1 MPVAVY
7 LRAAVS
13 AVAWTVCAWTV
24 CAWAVCAVV
33 ATGVVHPAMAGRAI
47 APVLDWKPCDA
58 SQPNAF
64 DCATAKVPLDYADP
78 DGQTIN
84 LAVIRHKAT
93 GPGARIGTLFFNPG
107 GPGGSGVTDLP
118 AFLSLFPKA
127 AQQRFDIVSWDP
139 RGTNAS
145 TAVQC
150 FVTANEEARFFTGV
164 PTRTFPI
171 GNDQI
176 TDWLARFKRFARI
189 CKDRNGAL
197 LSHVSTVDTARD
209 MDLLRQAVGE
219 AKLNYIGTSYG
230 TLLGAI
236 YANLYPNQVRAM
248 ILDGVVDPVAWDAGP
263 GNRPVLSTSL
273 RIGSDIA
280 VADSLNAFL
289 DRCGQAGP
297 GACAFSTGDAAGT
310 HAKFNRLVARIKA
323 TPGSFQG
330 KTIDYAALYTAMAN
344 LLTTALP
351 EPGFPGWTFAAT
363 FLQTLWTSADS
374 PATPVSA
381 TAPTAPAGP
390 TYTSDFQA
398 NAIQCGESPNARAEA
413 FHWLNRFTLNR
424 AGPIGLHGLWAD
436 ETCADWQV
444 TAAETYQGPWDAQTP
459 NPILVIGNTHD
470 PSTPYSDAVAL
481 TKELAKSR
489 LLTVDGFGHTVLLN
503 PSRCAGQI
511 EGDYLVSGALPA
523 IGTTCPQDAM
533 PF

>member
-1 MPVAVY
+1 MPAAGN

-13 AVAWTVCAWTV
+13 VVAWLTCS
-24 CAWAVCAVV
+24 WA
-33 ATGVVHPAMAGRAI
+33 ATGIFQPARAD
-47 APVLDWKPCDA
+47 APAVPVLDWQPCDP
-58 SQPNAF
+58 SQPNSF
-64 DCATAKVPLDYADP
+64 DCATAKVPLDYAHP
-78 DGQTIN
+78 DGQTID

-118 AFLSLFPKA
+118 AFLSLFPAA

-150 FVTANEEARFFTGV
+150 FASAADEAQFFTGI
-164 PTRTFPI
+164 PTRTFPV
-171 GNDQI
+171 GNSLI
-176 TDWLARFKRFARI
+176 SDWLARFKQFAGI

-219 AKLNYIGTSYG
+219 PQLSYLGTSYG

-236 YANLYPNQVRAM
+236 YANLFPDRVRAM
-248 ILDGVVDPVAWDAGP
+248 ILDGVVDPVAWNNGP
-263 GNRPVLSTSL
+263 GDRPALTTSL
-273 RIGSDIA
+273 RIGSDTA
-280 VADSLNAFL
+280 VADSLDAFL
-289 DRCGQAGP
+289 DRCGQAGL

-310 HAKFNRLVARIKA
+310 HAKFVTLAARIKT
-323 TPGSFQG
+323 TPGSFNG

-344 LLTTALP
+344 VLTTALP
-351 EPGFPGWTFAAT
+351 EPGFPGWAFAAT
-363 FLQTLWTSADS
+363 FLQALWTGVDPAASAATAAAATVPAAPADS
-374 PATPVSA
+374 K
-381 TAPTAPAGP
+381 
-390 TYTSDFQA
+390 YTSDFQA
-398 NAIQCGESPNARAEA
+398 NAVQCGESPNARAEA
-413 FHWLNRFTLNR
+413 FRRLNRFTLAR
-424 AGPIGLHGLWAD
+424 SGPIGLHGLWAD
-436 ETCADWQV
+436 ETCADWQAK
-444 TAAETYQGPWDAQTP
+444 AAETYDGPWNTP
-459 NPILVIGNTHD
+459 TPGTILVIGNTHD

-481 TKELAKSR
+481 TQELAKSR

-511 EGDYLVSGALPA
+511 ESDYLVSGALPA
-523 IGTTCPQDAM
+523 VGTVCPQDAL